1 MKPRFKSH
9 LSDTLQEFLDFKHS
23 LGHSY
28 HRAEFFLR
36 SFDRWAM
43 RRRKAPFRELVRS
56 WLVRST
62 GRKARTVALE
72 LSVIREYSRFRC
84 RRDPS
89 WFVPS
94 RDWVPSAATRVK
106 FLPRIFSIEE
116 VRLLVKQA
124 AELEGAPLR
133 RHTFRTLL
141 LTLYCTGLRF
151 GEPLRARMCDLD
163 LRGRTLT
170 VTSKGRTRRV
180 PFRKDLARELAR
192 YLRER
197 KDVAAESPQD
207 SVFVQPNGRP
217 YSIKAASSVVRKLL
231 RRSGL
236 KPPRGRIG
244 PRPYDLRATFAVHRL
259 TRWYKAGLDIHGRL
273 PFLSAYMGHKDVLGT
288 ESYLPATPGLLQLAS
303 RRFLARV
310 RGRSS

>member
-1 MKPRFKSH
+1 M
-9 LSDTLQEFLDFKHS
+9 
-23 LGHSY
+23 
-28 HRAEFFLR
+28 
-36 SFDRWAM
+36 
-43 RRRKAPFRELVRS
+43 
-56 WLVRST
+56 
-62 GRKARTVALE
+62 
-72 LSVIREYSRFRC
+72 
-84 RRDPS
+84 
-89 WFVPS
+89 
-94 RDWVPSAATRVK
+94 
-106 FLPRIFSIEE
+106 
-116 VRLLVKQA
+116 KQA

-151 GEPLRARMCDLD
+151 GEPWRARMCDLD

-236 KPPRGRIG
+236 KPPRGG
-244 PRPYDLRATFAVHRL
+244 LDLAPMISRATFAVHRL

-273 PFLSAYMGHKDVLGT
+273 PFLSAYMGHKTSSAPSRTCPRLQDSFSSRAADSLRESAEVILMKHLDPLLLEACRIVLPG
-288 ESYLPATPGLLQLAS
+288 SLP
-303 RRFLARV
+303 ARV
-310 RGRSS
+310 RGSSRHTILGLSRCTSPVLCLPFGGDERLLHLVTLGGYLR